1 VPEDARLLELGWMIE
16 VIVTYIEC
24 RWCRKKGI
32 YREDNIEQRVFKER
46 KLEEA
51 EWCECQKQK
60 RKEEEAACPTK
71 RKVQQGRA
79 WAEGTAREVR
89 RTFKILR
96 EVWMDIEIEKCYE
109 SPKKETI
116 SHAFKYFIQNLKS
129 YNRVKE

>member
-1 VPEDARLLELGWMIE
+1 MPEDARLLELGWMIE

-32 YREDNIEQRVFKER
+32 YREDNIEQRVLKER

-96 EVWMDIEIEKCYE
+96 EV
-109 SPKKETI
+109 
-116 SHAFKYFIQNLKS
+116 
-129 YNRVKE
+129 